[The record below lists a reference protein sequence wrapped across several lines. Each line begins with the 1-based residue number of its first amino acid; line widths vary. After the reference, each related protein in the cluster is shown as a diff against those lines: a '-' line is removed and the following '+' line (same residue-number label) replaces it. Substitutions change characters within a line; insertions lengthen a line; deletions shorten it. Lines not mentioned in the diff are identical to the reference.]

1 VGLAA
6 EPRIDS
12 LPSVTSTAAKT
23 PDSRPDRSPAT
34 SPGSF
39 ATTQWTPVLRAAGSD
54 SQAHE
59 ALARLCQ
66 SYWYP
71 LYTYVRRQGHD
82 APDAQDLTQE
92 FFARM
97 LERDWLHQ
105 VDPRLGRF
113 RSFLLASLKH
123 FLANERA
130 KARTQK
136 RGGAVP
142 HVSLQLDSAEARF
155 RHEPAVTSSP
165 DKAYDRQW
173 ALTLLARALDR
184 LQAECAASGKET
196 LFATLKDALGGDRQS
211 VRYGELGERLGLSET
226 AVKVTV
232 HRLRK
237 RYRELLRAAIAD
249 TLVDGADVEEELRH
263 LQAALSD

>member
-1 VGLAA
+1 M
-6 EPRIDS
+6 
-12 LPSVTSTAAKT
+12 TSTVAKT
-23 PDSRPDRSPAT
+23 PDSRPARSPAK
-34 SPGSF
+34 GHRSF
-39 ATTQWTPVLRAAGSD
+39 ATTQWTAVLQAAGSD
-54 SQAHE
+54 SRAHE

-66 SYWYP
+66 TYWYP
-71 LYTYVRRQGHD
+71 LYAYIRRQGHG
-82 APDAQDLTQE
+82 AHDAQDLTQE
-92 FFARM
+92 FFGRL

-123 FLANERA
+123 FLSNERA
-130 KARTQK
+130 KVRTQR

-142 HVSLQLDSAEARF
+142 HVSLQLDTAETRF
-155 RHEPAVTSSP
+155 RHEPADTASP

-173 ALTLLARALDR
+173 ALTLLARSLDR
-184 LQAECAASGKET
+184 LQAECASAGKET
-196 LFATLKDALGGDRQS
+196 LFTALKDALGGDRHS
-211 VRYGELGERLGLSET
+211 VRYAELGEHLGLSET

-237 RYRELLRAAIAD
+237 RHRELLRAAIAD
-249 TLVDGADVEEELRH
+249 TLAHGADVEEELRH